1 MDAPSRKLW
10 LLLFA
15 LLVCV
20 DPRAE
25 VCKVACRFE
34 GYDSGILKKEK
45 CLCFDEY
52 LYSDLVLKKY
62 FRRGESDG
70 YVAEEE

>member
-1 MDAPSRKLW
+1 MRLIWPILV
-10 LLLFA
+10 LI
-15 LLVCV
+15 VCV
-20 DPRAE
+20 DPRVE

-62 FRRGESDG
+62 FRQKSAGG
-70 YVAEEE
+70 YEE